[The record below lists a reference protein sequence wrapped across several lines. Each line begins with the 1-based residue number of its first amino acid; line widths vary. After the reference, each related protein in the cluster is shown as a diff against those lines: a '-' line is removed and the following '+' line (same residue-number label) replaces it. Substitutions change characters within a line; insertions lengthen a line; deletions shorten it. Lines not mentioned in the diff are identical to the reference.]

1 MADPLIR
8 LSEQL
13 DAQLPQL
20 AIVAGTR
27 WVLSGLCH
35 PVGFVARRALPRT
48 TGHYERAAKVTNEWM
63 TVVARVSCTW
73 LFIFCLRD
81 VNASDISWCEPHN
94 VPRPMGIAAGVA
106 LVCFVCTTR
115 LSVSIASLVVFL
127 CVSERN
133 WMSGAASIATIG
145 LWAGFAEAPAFV
157 AVLCVA
163 AAVHGTACVQPSSA
177 ALAVW
182 SFSCL
187 CVWAAGSAL
196 RTLGVWW

>member
-63 TVVARVSCTW
+63 TVVARVYWTW
-73 LFIFCLRD
+73 MLMFCMYD
-81 VNASDISWCEPHN
+81 AIASDLSWCQPHN
-94 VPRPMGIAAGVA
+94 VPRPMGVAAGVA
-106 LVCFVCTTR
+106 LTCFMCTTR
-115 LSVSIASLVVFL
+115 LSVSLSSFVVFL

-133 WMSGAASIATIG
+133 WLAGAASIATIG
-145 LWAGFAEAPAFV
+145 VWGEFAEAPAFIT
-157 AVLCVA
+157 VLCVA
-163 AAVHGTACVQPSSA
+163 ATVHGTVCVIPSSA

-182 SFSCL
+182 SFTCL
-187 CVWAAGSAL
+187 SMWAAGSIL
-196 RTLGVWW
+196 RTILVVW